1 MDQNSEVSLGRQKED
16 LGWGVEHM
24 LASHEG
30 SKKFSFLWGKRKFKK
45 KDKEPSSSWIRSIL
59 EDFLMKEREFL

>member
-1 MDQNSEVSLGRQKED
+1 MDQNSEVSLGRQKEN
-16 LGWGVEHM
+16 LGWGVKRM
-24 LASHEG
+24 LASHED
-30 SKKFSFLWGKRKFKK
+30 SKKFSFLWGKKEVQK

>member
-16 LGWGVEHM
+16 LGWGVKRM

-45 KDKEPSSSWIRSIL
+45 KIRSQAL
-59 EDFLMKEREFL
+59 HGSEAFWKTSS

>member
-24 LASHEG
+24 FASHEG